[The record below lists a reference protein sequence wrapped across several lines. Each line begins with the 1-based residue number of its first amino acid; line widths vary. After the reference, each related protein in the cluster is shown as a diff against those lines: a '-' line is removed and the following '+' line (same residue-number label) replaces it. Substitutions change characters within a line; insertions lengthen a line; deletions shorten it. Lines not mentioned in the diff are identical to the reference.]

1 MKNLIEEALFENNV
15 KLKDAKIAILG
26 YAFLENSDDTRN
38 TPAKPL
44 YDSLKDE
51 CRELIVHDPY
61 VRQEEGVN
69 LTTDLEKAL
78 ADADCIALVTK
89 HQEYNNI
96 DLEQLK
102 EAMRTPIIVDGRNVF
117 NPKDTKKLGFTFRG
131 VGIGSI

>member
-1 MKNLIEEALFENNV
+1 MKNLIEEALFENNL

-51 CRELIVHDPY
+51 CRELIVPDPY

-89 HQEYNNI
+89 HREYNNI
-96 DLEQLK
+96 DLTQLK
-102 EAMRTPIIVDGRNVF
+102 KTMRTPIIVDGRNVF
-117 NPKDTKKLGFTFRG
+117 NPTDAQRKGFTFRG